1 MKEDEALGILAA
13 LSQKTRLR
21 VVRYLVGCGDRGASA
36 GDVAGHVDATS
47 SRASFHLAA
56 LERAGVVSSERQ
68 SRNIIYRASFRNLG
82 GVISFLLNDCCGDHP
97 DIRACCM
104 DGDEYH

>member
-1 MKEDEALGILAA
+1 MREDAALDMLAA

-21 VVRYLVGCGDRGASA
+21 VVRYLVGCGNHGASA

-56 LERAGVVSSERQ
+56 LERAGAISSERQ
-68 SRNIIYRASFRNLG
+68 SRNIIYRANFRNLG

-97 DIRACCM
+97 DVRACCM
-104 DGDEYH
+104 GDNECC